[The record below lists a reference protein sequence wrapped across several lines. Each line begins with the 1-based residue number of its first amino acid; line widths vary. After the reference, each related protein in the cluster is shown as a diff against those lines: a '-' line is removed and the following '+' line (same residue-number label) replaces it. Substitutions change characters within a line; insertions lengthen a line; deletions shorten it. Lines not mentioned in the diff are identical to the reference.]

1 MKSTA
6 FLLMIISALSKLF
19 GFAREMVFSYYFG
32 TGITKDAY
40 VIATA
45 IPTIL
50 AGFVG
55 TALTI
60 GNIPIYTRENKKGRK
75 YGDLFTSRIA
85 NLILIIVMIFI
96 AFVLLYPQG
105 IVKLIAGGYEG
116 EVLKLTIDYMKI
128 MVFSLIII
136 SLFSLYQGYLNA
148 NNSFILSAVAPFSMN
163 VVIILFTIAAGVI
176 DTIYLPIGF
185 LISYIVQFLFIMPGL
200 KKYNYHYTFSF
211 QFKNESVKD
220 FVKLAT
226 PMMFA
231 LIISNIA
238 NLIDN
243 NIASYIMQGGVSA
256 LDYAYRLIGIV
267 TGILIFPITTA
278 IYPTMSRI
286 GTNRDIKGLKDLTM
300 ETATTISLLNIPS
313 IVGMM
318 VLSVP
323 IVTAIYA
330 RGAFGQESIEMTS
343 SVLLYYSPM
352 LIGMGITDVFNRAFY
367 SLEDTRTPVIVSG
380 ISMIVDIIMNF
391 VLSYFMGLP
400 GLALSSSIGR
410 LVNALLLVL
419 VLRHRIGPIGLRK
432 MTQNLLKITVS
443 SLLMGVF
450 AYFSFNLIA
459 PKLPQLLALSVVVV
473 LAVILYFIELIFFK
487 VLDIQKIRDAVVNK
501 FIKK

>member
-19 GFAREMVFSYYFG
+19 GFTREMVFSYYFG